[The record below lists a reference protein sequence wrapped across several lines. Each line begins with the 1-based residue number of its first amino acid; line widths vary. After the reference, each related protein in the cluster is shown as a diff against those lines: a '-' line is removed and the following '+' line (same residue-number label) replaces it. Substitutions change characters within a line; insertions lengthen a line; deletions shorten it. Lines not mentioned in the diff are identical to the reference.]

1 MRYYIASDPA
11 NYEKAVLLNEV
22 LSARGHEHSQDRM
35 RREGAVTD
43 ETLLGEL
50 TFSELRAV
58 RDAELVVILLP
69 ARPETYTE
77 LGVAIATR
85 GNKRIIIWSETG
97 REFDLPDPVCSF
109 SFHPS
114 AERVVC
120 PFPEL
125 VRMLD
130 SARISGELAN
140 D

>member
-1 MRYYIASDPA
+1 MRYYIASDPI
-11 NYEKAVLLNEV
+11 NYEKALRLGGV

-69 ARPETYTE
+69 AMPETYTE
-77 LGVAIATR
+77 LGVALATR
-85 GNKRIIIWSETG
+85 GNKRIILWSETG
-97 REFDLPDPVCSF
+97 EEFNVSDPVCSF
-109 SFHPS
+109 TFHPS

-120 PFPEL
+120 PFPDL
-125 VRMLD
+125 LRMLD
-130 SARISGELAN
+130 RERISGELTV

>member
-1 MRYYIASDPA
+1 MRYYIASDPQ
-11 NYEKAVLLNEV
+11 NYERAVLLGEV

-35 RREGAVTD
+35 CREGAVTD
-43 ETLLGEL
+43 EALLGEL

-85 GNKRIIIWSETG
+85 GNKRIVLWSETG
-97 REFDLPDPVCSF
+97 EELNIYEPVCSF
-109 SFHPS
+109 CFHPS
-114 AERVVC
+114 VDRVVC

-125 VRMLD
+125 LKMLD
-130 SARISGELAN
+130 SERISFDFAV